1 MNIQTIDSKTYLQLL
16 AIKDLTDSPHAI
28 SLMTSRVQKA
38 ISSLYPHLP
47 IVVLKGSKVVNAQH
61 NYNLLGYPDDDI
73 TQTNVYTKWVDEHNI
88 LRTQTTSLILE
99 YLLKWRENPHPTIVV
114 APGMVYR
121 RDVRDRWH
129 CATPHQMDVWVLGV
143 EASNDALL
151 SAIRTITEQCIDQ
164 TPLTHSTS
172 HPYTMS
178 GQEINALWGQ
188 QELEI
193 GEAGLVAHSL
203 LDRLDI
209 SRSWG
214 GLAMGWGLD
223 RLVMVKK
230 KLPDIRLLRDPLPSI
245 TQQMQNLNAWQSIS
259 RQPQASRQISILRD
273 LESEEQLVE
282 EILNIAEGNAHR
294 VQEIS
299 IISATP
305 ATALPNIAQQRL
317 GVKNSGQINLLVK
330 IVWQD
335 ESQSLS
341 REDVNAWTHDLYKR
355 LHQGENWEYLP
366 PK

>member
-1 MNIQTIDSKTYLQLL
+1 MNIQTIDSKIYLQLL
-16 AIKDLTDSPHAI
+16 AIEDLTDSPHAI

-88 LRTQTTSLILE
+88 LRTQTTSVILE

-129 CATPHQMDVWVLGV
+129 CANPHQMDVWVLGV
-143 EASNDALL
+143 EASSNALL

-164 TPLTHSTS
+164 TPLTHTTS
-172 HPYTMS
+172 HPYTMG
-178 GQEINALWGQ
+178 GQEINALWEHR
-188 QELEI
+188 ELEI
-193 GEAGLVAHSL
+193 GEGGVIAHSL

-209 SRSWG
+209 PRSWG

-245 TQQMQNLNAWQSIS
+245 AQQMQDLNMWQNIS
-259 RQPQASRQISILRD
+259 RQPNASRQISILRED
-273 LESEEQLVE
+273 PNEERLVE
-282 EILNIAEGNAHR
+282 EVLDLMGDNAHR
-294 VQEIS
+294 VQEIAIVS
-299 IISATP
+299 TTP
-305 ATALPNIAQQRL
+305 AKDLPAIAQQRL
-317 GVKNSGQINLLVK
+317 GVKNLEQINLLIK

-341 REDVNAWTHDLYKR
+341 RGEVNTWAHDLYKQ

-366 PK
+366 QK

>member
-1 MNIQTIDSKTYLQLL
+1 MNIQIIDSKTCLQLL
-16 AIKDLTDSPHAI
+16 AIEDLTDTSHAI
-28 SLMTSRVQKA
+28 SLMASHVQKA
-38 ISSLYPHLP
+38 ISSVYPNLP
-47 IVVLKGSKVVNAQH
+47 MVVLKGSKVVNAQH
-61 NYNLLGYPDDDI
+61 NYKLLGYPDDDI

-129 CATPHQMDVWVLGV
+129 CATPHQIDVWVLGV
-143 EASNDALL
+143 EASTNELL
-151 SAIRTITEQCIDQ
+151 SAIHAIGKQCIGQ
-164 TPLTHSTS
+164 TPMTHITS
-172 HPYTMS
+172 HPYTMN
-178 GQEINALWGQ
+178 GQEINALWGA
-188 QELEI
+188 QELEV
-193 GEAGLVAHSL
+193 GEGGLIAHSL
-203 LDRLDI
+203 LDRLGI
-209 SRSWG
+209 PRSWG

-245 TQQMQNLNAWQSIS
+245 THQMHNLNVWEAVS
-259 RQPQASRQISILRD
+259 RQPHASRQISILRE
-273 LESEEQLVE
+273 LESEEKLVE
-282 EILNIAEGNAHR
+282 EILYLMDGNAHR

-299 IISATP
+299 ILSTTP
-305 ATALPNIAQQRL
+305 VKDLPPVAQQRL
-317 GVKNSGQINLLVK
+317 GVKDPKQINLLLK

-341 REDVNAWTHDLYKR
+341 REEVNAWTHDLYKR
-355 LHQGENWEYLP
+355 LHQGLKWDYLP

>member
-1 MNIQTIDSKTYLQLL
+1 MNIQIIDSKTYLQLL
-16 AIKDLTDSPHAI
+16 AIEDLTDTSHAI
-28 SLMTSRVQKA
+28 SLMASHVQKA
-38 ISSLYPHLP
+38 ISSVYPNLP

-129 CATPHQMDVWVLGV
+129 CANPHQMDVWVLGV
-143 EASNDALL
+143 ESSKDALL
-151 SAIRTITEQCIDQ
+151 SAIRTIGQQCIGQ
-164 TPLTHSTS
+164 TPNTHSTS

-188 QELEI
+188 QKLEI
-193 GEAGLVAHSL
+193 GEGGLVAHSL
-203 LDRLDI
+203 LDRLGI
-209 SRSWG
+209 PHCWG

-245 TQQMQNLNAWQSIS
+245 THQMQNLNAWQPIS
-259 RQPQASRQISILRD
+259 RQPSAARQISILRD
-273 LESEEQLVE
+273 SENEEALVE
-282 EILNIAEGNAHR
+282 QILSAIDDNAHR
-294 VQEIS
+294 IQEVSILSTTPVKDLPAIS
-299 IISATP
+299 HT
-305 ATALPNIAQQRL
+305 RL
-317 GVKNSGQINLLVK
+317 GVTRSEQNNVLVK

-335 ESQSLS
+335 EAHSLS
-341 REDVNAWTHDLYKR
+341 REDVNSWTRMIYQR
-355 LHQGENWEYLP
+355 VHQGSNWEYLP
-366 PK
+366 